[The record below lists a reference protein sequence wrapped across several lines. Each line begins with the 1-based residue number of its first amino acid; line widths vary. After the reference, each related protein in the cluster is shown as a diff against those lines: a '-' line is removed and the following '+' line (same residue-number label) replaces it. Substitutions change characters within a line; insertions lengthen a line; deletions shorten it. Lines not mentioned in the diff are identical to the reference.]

1 MKRMFCLQYSL
12 IFIITLFTASAVFI
26 DSFIEPVTFHGAQL
40 RGALRELKRRG
51 VPSTCL
57 NFLHT

>member
-26 DSFIEPVTFHGAQL
+26 DSFIEPLTFHGVQL

>member
-26 DSFIEPVTFHGAQL
+26 DSFIEPLTFHGAQL
-40 RGALRELKRRG
+40 RGALRELSVEEYHRR
-51 VPSTCL
+51 V
-57 NFLHT
+57 